1 MWERDPWARG
11 GYVVFG
17 PRFEP
22 RWRDTL
28 AQNHGRIL
36 FAGEHTSRRWQGF
49 MNGAIESG
57 MDAARTLEQLHR
69 RRQLTAP

>member
-11 GYVVFG
+11 GYAVFG

-69 RRQLTAP
+69 LRQLTAP